1 MTRPAWLAANSRCTT
16 DVDDIFDV
24 DVDDVVDVVDDV
36 VDVVDDVDDDVVDVV
51 DDVVDDLV
59 GSELKMIDL
68 PGDSRPGSK
77 KGASH
82 EHVVHPNC
90 WSIYLYCVQILCY
103 RNTCGM

>member
-1 MTRPAWLAANSRCTT
+1 MTRPALLAANSRCTT
-16 DVDDIFDV
+16 DVDDAV
-24 DVDDVVDVVDDV
+24 DVVDVVV
-36 VDVVDDVDDDVVDVV
+36 DVDDD
-51 DDVVDDLV
+51 VDDLV

-68 PGDSRPGSK
+68 PGYSRPGSK
-77 KGASH
+77 KGAPH

>member
-24 DVDDVVDVVDDV
+24 DVDDVVDVVDIVVDDVVDDV

-82 EHVVHPNC
+82 EHVVHPNW
-90 WSIYLYCVQILCY
+90 WSIYQYCVQ
-103 RNTCGM
+103 